1 MRYSLRK
8 LSNDKVITTACNF
21 WRQIAWSFQVM
32 SRNIL
37 FLGNKIFEIPPFFQT
52 RPGDLGKK
60 VHACSVRFS
69 ALNPWPQIR
78 HQSELS
84 ERDWENALRGKGKGE
99 MDGIR
104 VNSFSSVNVGRKS
117 DTRKDRITV
126 FKGLFSCQFLK
137 VGGLFQWCRLDGTIH
152 LGNIRSCSMSSAIGN
167 VLVFKRAE
175 YNGWMWQN
183 ERSAKDS
190 NDWPIPLWVIGKTN
204 FRWWKVPNWQAK
216 YLSINND
223 SSFQDYISGLSERF
237 QLVSTDSNQVLSLF

>member
-1 MRYSLRK
+1 
-8 LSNDKVITTACNF
+8 
-21 WRQIAWSFQVM
+21 
-32 SRNIL
+32 
-37 FLGNKIFEIPPFFQT
+37 
-52 RPGDLGKK
+52 
-60 VHACSVRFS
+60 
-69 ALNPWPQIR
+69 
-78 HQSELS
+78 
-84 ERDWENALRGKGKGE
+84 

-104 VNSFSSVNVGRKS
+104 VYSFSSVNIARKS
-117 DTRKDRITV
+117 ATRKDRITV
-126 FKGLFSCQFLK
+126 FKGQFSCQFLK

-190 NDWPIPLWVIGKTN
+190 NDWSIPLWVIGKTN
-204 FRWWKVPNWQAK
+204 FRWWKAPNWQAK

-223 SSFQDYISGLSERF
+223 SSFQDYTSCFCERF